1 MKIALINGSPKVK
14 NSASGILLNEL
25 KSLRSGDCITEY
37 GFHTPVLPSE
47 MNLAE
52 FSQQD
57 AAVFAFPLYVD
68 GIPSHL
74 LNCLC
79 QLEKYF
85 KTHPSNL
92 TVYLIVNC
100 GFFEG
105 DQNRYAL
112 EIMKN
117 WCVRGGL
124 KWGQGIGIGGGGM
137 LVGLQNVPAGKGP
150 RKNFSAA
157 IGQLSEHITLGTNT
171 EDIYVSPN
179 IPRIA
184 YKMGGEVG
192 WRQQIKANGLLEK
205 DLFRQ
210 C

>member
-1 MKIALINGSPKVK
+1 MKITLINGSPKMK
-14 NSASGILLNEL
+14 NSASGILLDEL

-37 GFHTPVLPSE
+37 SFHTPMLPSE

-52 FSQQD
+52 FAQQD

-85 KTHPSNL
+85 KANPSNL
-92 TVYLIVNC
+92 TVYAIVNC

-112 EIMKN
+112 EILRN
-117 WCVRGGL
+117 WCAKSGL
-124 KWGQGIGIGGGGM
+124 KWGQGVGIGGGGM
-137 LVGLQNVPAGKGP
+137 LPSLKSIPAGKGP
-150 RKNFSAA
+150 RKNFSSA
-157 IGQLSEHITLGTNT
+157 IGQLSEHITIGTCA
-171 EDIYVSPN
+171 EDIYVVPN
-179 IPRIA
+179 IPRSA
-184 YKMGGEVG
+184 LKMGAEVG
-192 WRQQIKANGLLEK
+192 WRQAIKANGLSEK
-205 DLFRQ
+205 DLSRKL
-210 C
+210 